1 MVNSALARLGRNHG
15 VLLRDGGL
23 LEFISVRNI
32 PTRAWVLAVLS
43 SALQILIFPKASWFF
58 LSWVAMVP
66 LIYALLRGRG
76 GEGELVDSEG
86 RSLRPFTVKQ
96 GILIG
101 WINGVLWYLGTC
113 YWVYPVMNGYGG
125 LNVAAATLIT
135 LAFCVIMAL
144 HHGAFGGL
152 VVLMARRSSLGN
164 RRPLLLAPFFW
175 VAIEYFRDRVTGV
188 PWLPLGG
195 AQVDNVPFARI
206 AEVTGVYG
214 LSFAVM
220 LVNCAFAAGLLLY
233 GRRRKNLLVS
243 ATAAAIAL
251 QMGYFAKAELF
262 PANKEA
268 LLVQENVPVLDPM
281 QWTPQ
286 LYDQTIGSLAQI
298 SVQKNRPQSA
308 DDPGL
313 IIWPESPAP
322 FFIDD
327 PRLRPWLATIARD
340 SNSFLIIGTVG
351 TAESKVPGS
360 EQLLNS
366 ALVVAPDGRFLGHY
380 DKIHLVPFGEY
391 VPMQQYLFFARKL
404 TREVGD
410 FARGTDRKV
419 FDLDGIRIGVFICYE
434 SIFPDEVRQ
443 FTANG
448 AQVLVNISNDGWYG
462 ETGAP
467 FQHLQM
473 ARMRAIENHRWV
485 LVATNNG
492 VTASIDPYGRIVKK
506 MPRNIRAAMVAPF
519 ARQIETTFYVRN
531 GDLFAWTCVVISI
544 LAVFV
549 RTRIRAR
556 TMIEAR
562 PA

>member
-1 MVNSALARLGRNHG
+1 
-15 VLLRDGGL
+15 LLK
-23 LEFISVRNI
+23 FFTVRNI
-32 PTRAWVLAVLS
+32 PTRAWALAGLS
-43 SALQILIFPKASWFF
+43 SVLQILVFPKPSLFL
-58 LSWVAMVP
+58 LSWICMTP

-96 GILIG
+96 GIVIA
-101 WINGVLWYLGTC
+101 WASGVIFYLGTC
-113 YWVYPVMNGYGG
+113 YWIYPVMNGYGG
-125 LNVAAATLIT
+125 LNVIAASLIT
-135 LAFCVIMAL
+135 IGYCLIMAL

-152 VVLMARRSSLGN
+152 VVLMSRRSSLGN
-164 RRPLLLAPFFW
+164 RRPLFLAPFFW

-188 PWLPLGG
+188 PWLPLGS
-195 AQVDNVPFARI
+195 AQVNNIPFARI

-233 GRRRKNLLVS
+233 GKRRMNLLIS

-251 QMGYFAKAELF
+251 QMGVFAKAEQF
-262 PANKEA
+262 PATHQA
-268 LLVQENVPVLDPM
+268 LLVQENVPVLDPN

-286 LYDQTIGSLAQI
+286 LYDQTIGSLAQL
-298 SVQKNRPQSA
+298 SVPKNRSGS

-313 IIWPESPAP
+313 IVWPESPAP

-340 SNSFLIIGTVG
+340 SNSYLVVGSIG

-360 EQLLNS
+360 QQLLNS
-366 ALVVAPDGRFLGHY
+366 ALIVDPNGRFLGHY
-380 DKIHLVPFGEY
+380 DKLHLVPFGEY
-391 VPMQQYLFFARKL
+391 VPMQEYLFFAKKL

-410 FARGTDRKV
+410 FARGADRKV
-419 FDLDGIRIGVFICYE
+419 FEIDGTRIGVFICYE

-473 ARMRAIENHRWV
+473 ARMRAIENHRWI
-485 LVATNNG
+485 LIATNNG
-492 VTASIDPYGRIVKK
+492 VTASIDPYGRIVKRL
-506 MPRNIRAAMVAPF
+506 PRNVRAAMMAPF
-519 ARQIETTFYVRN
+519 SPQIETTFYVRY
-531 GDLFAWTCVVISI
+531 GDIFAWTCVVISI
-544 LAVFV
+544 LAIFM
-549 RTRIRAR
+549 RTRIRVH

-562 PA
+562 PV